1 LSQIRNA
8 ENDSALGVNAMFLH
22 VIKAKYLYDYVVEV
36 TFNNG
41 REGRADLS
49 DALKDSV
56 FEPLKDIDQFSRLR
70 VDSELQTIVWE
81 NGADLAPE
89 FIYFQAFKTESA
101 LEPQFRAWGYLA

>member
-1 LSQIRNA
+1 
-8 ENDSALGVNAMFLH
+8 MFLH
-22 VIKAKYLYDYVVEV
+22 VTEAKYLHDYVVEV

-41 REGRADLS
+41 RKGCADLS
-49 DALKDSV
+49 DALQGTM
-56 FEPLKDIDQFSRLR
+56 FEPLKDVDKFKRLR
-70 VDSELQTIVWE
+70 VDAELETITWE